1 MQQIINSK
9 DRTQAYFKFLLFFVI
24 TVTVVVMAIFFD
36 FYMPSR
42 ENKLLKD
49 EVYMQRRQEAN
60 QQKFVEKMTR
70 VIAMLDS
77 MNQSKNNTDQ
87 LGYQINTQINDLQKL
102 QENAGG
108 LYDDLD
114 KAVIEN
120 MQALIER
127 KKTITNLE
135 GGIQKYKDDLES
147 CKSLGQQMQSQ
158 LAIPPRNF

>member
-24 TVTVVVMAIFFD
+24 TVIVVIMAIFFD
-36 FYMPSR
+36 FYMPSK

-87 LGYQINTQINDLQKL
+87 LGFQINTQINDLQKL

-127 KKTITNLE
+127 KKTIANLE
-135 GGIQKYKDDLES
+135 GGIQKYKDELES
-147 CKSLGQQMQSQ
+147 CKSLGSQMQSQ
-158 LAIPPRNF
+158 LAIPRN